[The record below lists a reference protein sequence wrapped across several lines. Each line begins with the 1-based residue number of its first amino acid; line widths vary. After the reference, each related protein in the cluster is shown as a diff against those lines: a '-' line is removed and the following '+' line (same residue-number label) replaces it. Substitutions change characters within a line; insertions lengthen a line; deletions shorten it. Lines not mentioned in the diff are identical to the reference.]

1 MPVVSDEEEL
11 LRLVKS
17 GWSVQYDSANDRYK
31 LYNPETKER
40 ILVARHL
47 NPIAKLYYKGRKTER
62 DERSEGRVSGASNPL
77 AGGLSLDD
85 DRKLFLELLR
95 GRVDSRAPVWTLMV
109 MDAAWFE
116 KVKRT
121 VGVCAMAEFWPESS
135 EEIDL
140 EDPKATAMRIVRR
153 MRAVKELAS
162 KAKELEARLVEER
175 AKVEEKYR
183 AELEAYKERVRELEY
198 ALKKYKEV
206 IDEQGKIIDDLATKT
221 KKTIF
226 YISYTL
232 PLYLTEEDRPLHY
245 MIVNKLKEI
254 WCPEELAKAEQGR
267 AGPTISSAR

>member
-1 MPVVSDEEEL
+1 MPVVSDEEV
-11 LRLVKS
+11 LVKLIKS
-17 GWSVQYDSANDRYK
+17 GWSVQYDLTNDRYK

-47 NPIAKLYYKGRKTER
+47 NPIAKLYYKGRRTGR
-62 DERSEGRVSGASNPL
+62 DGRGEGEVSSTSSPL

-85 DRKLFLELLR
+85 DRRLFLELLR
-95 GRVDSRAPVWTLMV
+95 GRVDSKAPIWTLMV

-116 KVKRT
+116 KVKRS

-153 MRAVKELAS
+153 MRAAKELAS
-162 KAKELEARLVEER
+162 KAKELEAKLVEER

-183 AELEAYKERVRELEY
+183 AELEAYKEKVRKLEE
-198 ALKKYKEV
+198 AIGKYKYMV
-206 IDEQGKIIDDLATKT
+206 DELLKMVDFLTEKA
-221 KKTIF
+221 KKTNF
-226 YISYTL
+226 YLLYTL

-267 AGPTISSAR
+267 ASPTISSAR

>member
-1 MPVVSDEEEL
+1 
-11 LRLVKS
+11 
-17 GWSVQYDSANDRYK
+17 
-31 LYNPETKER
+31 
-40 ILVARHL
+40 
-47 NPIAKLYYKGRKTER
+47 
-62 DERSEGRVSGASNPL
+62 
-77 AGGLSLDD
+77 
-85 DRKLFLELLR
+85 
-95 GRVDSRAPVWTLMV
+95 MV

-198 ALKKYKEV
+198 ALKKYREV
-206 IDEQGKIIDDLATKT
+206 IDEQSKIIDDLATKT

-226 YISYTL
+226 YILYTL

-267 AGPTISSAR
+267 AGPTIPSAR

>member
-62 DERSEGRVSGASNPL
+62 DERSEGKVSGASNPL

-226 YISYTL
+226 YILYTL

>member
-1 MPVVSDEEEL
+1 MSDEEEL
-11 LRLVKS
+11 VRLVKS
-17 GWSVQYDSANDRYK
+17 GWSIQYDSTNDRYK

-40 ILVARHL
+40 ILVARQL

-62 DERSEGRVSGASNPL
+62 DGRGEGEVSGASNPL
-77 AGGLSLDD
+77 ARGPSLDD

-116 KVKRT
+116 KVKRS

-153 MRAVKELAS
+153 MRVAKELAS

-183 AELEAYKERVRELEY
+183 AELEAYKERVQELEY
-198 ALKKYKEV
+198 ALGKYREV
-206 IDEQGKIIDDLATKT
+206 IDEQSKIIYDLATKT
-221 KKTIF
+221 KKTVF
-226 YISYTL
+226 YILYTL

-267 AGPTISSAR
+267 ASPTIPSAR

>member
-1 MPVVSDEEEL
+1 MPVVSGEEEL
-11 LRLVKS
+11 VRLVKS
-17 GWSVQYDSANDRYK
+17 GWSVQYDSTNDRYK

-47 NPIAKLYYKGRKTER
+47 NPIAKLYYKGRRTER
-62 DERSEGRVSGASNPL
+62 DGRGEGEVSGASNPL
-77 AGGLSLDD
+77 AGGPSLDD

-95 GRVDSRAPVWTLMV
+95 GKVNSRTPVWTLMV

-116 KVKRT
+116 KVKRS

-153 MRAVKELAS
+153 MRAAKELAS
-162 KAKELEARLVEER
+162 KARELEAKLVEER

-183 AELEAYKERVRELEY
+183 AELEAYKEKVRELEE
-198 ALKKYKEV
+198 AIGKYKYMV
-206 IDEQGKIIDDLATKT
+206 DELLKMVDFLTEKA
-221 KKTIF
+221 KKTNF
-226 YISYTL
+226 YLLYTL

-267 AGPTISSAR
+267 ASPTTPSAR

>member
-1 MPVVSDEEEL
+1 MPVVSDEEV
-11 LRLVKS
+11 LVKLIKS
-17 GWSVQYDSANDRYK
+17 GWSVQYDSTNDRYK

-47 NPIAKLYYKGRKTER
+47 NPIAKLYYKGRKAER
-62 DERSEGRVSGASNPL
+62 DGRGEEEVSGASSPL

-95 GRVDSRAPVWTLMV
+95 SRVDPKVPIWTLMV
-109 MDAAWFE
+109 MDVAWFE
-116 KVKRT
+116 KVKRS

-153 MRAVKELAS
+153 MRTAKELAS
-162 KAKELEARLVEER
+162 KAKELEAKLVEER

-183 AELEAYKERVRELEY
+183 AELEAYKERVQELEY
-198 ALKKYKEV
+198 ALGKYREV
-206 IDEQGKIIDDLATKT
+206 IDEQSKIIDDLATKT
-221 KKTIF
+221 KKTIS
-226 YISYTL
+226 YILYTL
-232 PLYLTEEDRPLHY
+232 PLYLTEEDRSLYY

-267 AGPTISSAR
+267 ASPTIPSAR